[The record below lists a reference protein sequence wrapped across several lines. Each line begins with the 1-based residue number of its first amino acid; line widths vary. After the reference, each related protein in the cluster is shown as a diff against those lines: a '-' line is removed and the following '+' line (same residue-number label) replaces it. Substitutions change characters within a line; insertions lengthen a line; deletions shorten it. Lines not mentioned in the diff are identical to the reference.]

1 MNNLAKI
8 TLADDV
14 RASNLYD
21 GLCKEKDDTAEQRE
35 EIPKDFTLNETAEK
49 KSKKY
54 RFGFKMPIRTPKTVH
69 KKKKKLTPAFF
80 RRNTLAACCVLLIAV
95 AVWLNITFKE
105 TEAID
110 VYDTSSAESTE
121 IQGKILGESTFVNG
135 GEQNTS
141 EDYFAVAVINRQR
154 VRDEAIDMLREVVDN
169 VETNS
174 AIRENAFN
182 EMTRMAEE
190 TNTEINIEN
199 LVTAKGF
206 EDCVAVINGNTAN
219 IIVKT
224 QGLAPEE
231 VAQIQE
237 IVYTQSGTEIENI
250 KIIEKA

>member
-8 TLADDV
+8 TIADDV
-14 RASNLYD
+14 RASELYD
-21 GLCKEKDDTAEQRE
+21 GLCEEKKQSDKKHEK
-35 EIPKDFTLNETAEK
+35 IPESFTLNENTQNK
-49 KSKKY
+49 NKKY
-54 RFGFKMPIRTPKTVH
+54 RFGFKIPTHTPKTIH
-69 KKKKKLTPAFF
+69 KKKKLTPAAF

-105 TEAID
+105 AD
-110 VYDTSSAESTE
+110 NSAVYDASTAENLE
-121 IQGKILGESTFVNG
+121 MQGKILGESTFVSN
-135 GEQNTS
+135 EDDTS

-224 QGLAPEE
+224 EGLAPEE

-250 KIIEKA
+250 KIIEKV

>member
-14 RASNLYD
+14 RASELYD
-21 GLCKEKDDTAEQRE
+21 GLCEEKKESDKSTED
-35 EIPKDFTLNETAEK
+35 IPKDFKFDESTENK
-49 KSKKY
+49 KR
-54 RFGFKMPIRTPKTVH
+54 RFDFKMPFRIPKTVH
-69 KKKKKLTPAFF
+69 KKKKKLTPATF

-105 TEAID
+105 ADTAG
-110 VYDTSSAESTE
+110 VYDVSSAENNLET
-121 IQGKILGESTFVNG
+121 QGKILGESTFVNG
-135 GEQNTS
+135 GEGNTE

-224 QGLAPEE
+224 EGLAPEE

-237 IVYTQSGTEIENI
+237 IVYTQSGTKIENI

>member
-14 RASNLYD
+14 RASRLYD
-21 GLCKEKDDTAEQRE
+21 GLCKEAEEQKSTE
-35 EIPKDFTLNETAEK
+35 NETPKDFTLNETEIK
-49 KSKKY
+49 KNKY
-54 RFGFKMPIRTPKTVH
+54 RFGFKMPGHSRKPAPKR
-69 KKKKKLTPAFF
+69 KNRLTPAFF
-80 RRNTLAACCVLLIAV
+80 RRNSLAACCVLLVAV

-105 TEAID
+105 TETVD
-110 VYDTSSAESTE
+110 VYDESITQE
-121 IQGKILGESTFVNG
+121 IEMQGKVLGESAFVS
-135 GEQNTS
+135 GEQDVE

-219 IIVKT
+219 IIVKAES
-224 QGLAPEE
+224 LAPEQ

-237 IVYTQSGTEIENI
+237 IVYTQSGTAIENI
-250 KIIEKA
+250 KIIEKV

>member
-8 TLADDV
+8 TLEDDL
-14 RASNLYD
+14 RASQLYD
-21 GLCKEKDDTAEQRE
+21 GLCENNDGKEQEKT
-35 EIPKDFTLNETAEK
+35 EIPKDFTFKEEDSQPQK
-49 KSKKY
+49 KKF
-54 RFGFKMPIRTPKTVH
+54 RFGFSMPKKGKVISR
-69 KKKKKLTPAFF
+69 KKKRKLTPAIL
-80 RRNTLAACCVLLIAV
+80 RRNTLAACCVLLIAI
-95 AVWLNITFKE
+95 AVWLNFTFSEQDNIAYDVSHTDNLE
-105 TEAID
+105 T
-110 VYDTSSAESTE
+110 
-121 IQGKILGESTFVNG
+121 QGKILGESTFVSN
-135 GEQNTS
+135 ENDQPQ
-141 EDYFAVAVINRQR
+141 EDYFSVADINRQR

-206 EDCVAVINGNTAN
+206 EDCVAVINGNSAN

-224 QGLAPEE
+224 EGLAPEE

-237 IVYTQSGTEIENI
+237 IVYTQAGTSIENI